1 MEILQKL
8 STQDTVWCISVLC
21 IYMFMHFYEKESNSY
36 QILKGVFDRKKS
48 AALSRKL

>member
-8 STQDTVWCISVLC
+8 STQDTVWYISMLC
-21 IYMFMHFYEKESNSY
+21 MYMFMHFYGKESSSY
-36 QILKGVFDRKKS
+36 QILKSDFDRKKS